1 MHAPVKSRLA
11 PEALPVPRCNPIWLW
26 DCMRQHLGPKWSY
39 VNTYAGHPRESDTPH
54 KLKLRA
60 HRRFPASPRLE
71 CRVRLFISVQLCID
85 IYSCCARAFTH
96 AHPFPISE
104 KKEHILSL
112 RRGPAAE
119 SNAIAMSTYVHTR
132 THACASSSHLMKE
145 RPRAECEKAPEG
157 RKARRV
163 VLWSL

>member
-1 MHAPVKSRLA
+1 MCASIRAILWKESWHAHTCKESTRSRSIASTSMQPNLALGTPVKSRLA
-11 PEALPVPRCNPIWLW
+11 PEALPVLRCNPIWLW

-85 IYSCCARAFTH
+85 IYTCCTRAFTH
-96 AHPFPISE
+96 AHSFPIS
-104 KKEHILSL
+104 
-112 RRGPAAE
+112 
-119 SNAIAMSTYVHTR
+119 
-132 THACASSSHLMKE
+132 
-145 RPRAECEKAPEG
+145 
-157 RKARRV
+157 
-163 VLWSL
+163 